1 MKRSNALLQKVSS
14 QLKGDIIKKPTEE
27 DDLEAYIKSLSQKTA
42 QHKKSVNFE
51 DIGDISISSEL
62 DTNSS
67 TQHKKNVPTV
77 GSKFLKKNTGQKTAP
92 APQSK
97 FLKKP
102 QTSAA
107 SPIPTVSSQ
116 PRPGTSRGALQQQA
130 KGPVYGQPRPGTQ
143 KSSSLDKA
151 AALTQK
157 IAGRQTFANTKNVFT
172 LETDSEDTCTL
183 TTPRASN
190 PTPGKR
196 QNNRVL
202 SPSPRSVSSDSV
214 KIGRDGGKFMK
225 KKQPAPAEE
234 KSAPHRKPEP
244 SGRKSPV
251 PKAKQAGEGQ
261 RKSASPFLLKS
272 SQRYSTDVVLS
283 SEEESLAEFIT
294 GLDADSSED
303 GKIREYMKRIKSND
317 KLKTR
322 VPSPPPRRTP
332 SPDAKPPTA
341 IRRTPSPQNQRR
353 SPSPKFHRRSPSPV
367 FRRSRSSDDSAL
379 SDSLQS
385 EVIEERDESDAQS
398 ISSEDGFKFNLMDA
412 NSFEPV
418 VFETKS
424 RKTTKSPVQKKS
436 AKSPVERRSRETMKT
451 ASKPRKE
458 LEKKPKKE
466 KKNDLF
472 SSFGLHTVEELLGV
486 GDISEVRDIS
496 EASEI
501 RTESSQS
508 EIRTEK
514 DEPFVFGQRTKPEP
528 ESEIEIVSEIKTR
541 DYSTQRKDSYSEDFE
556 PSISERIGMSSKS
569 HRLKSGSEIR
579 TRYSS
584 EGTADDYTEEF
595 NSDTDSIATISR
607 TSAGPPSEMTI
618 SDSYTD
624 QSASY
629 SYTAE
634 KRKPKTGHVKMKS
647 VEVQT
652 AEPGLT
658 FSWDSRYSGMAMPGP
673 ALGMGFVDPTP
684 IATHVVSPETLE
696 TMTAYSPSM
705 IALHDMLRQQLELT
719 RDFLKSQRY
728 MYQCMMSS
736 VDQRHT
742 YTTLEDTR
750 KYIRKNRR
758 KRLTFKEALRMVDAE
773 MER

>member
-27 DDLEAYIKSLSQKTA
+27 DDLEAYIKGLTQKTA
-42 QHKKSVNFE
+42 QHKKAVNFE

-67 TQHKKNVPTV
+67 THKQKAGPSV
-77 GSKFLKKNTGQKTAP
+77 GSKFLKKNTGQNSAP

-107 SPIPTVSSQ
+107 SPVPTVSSQ
-116 PRPGTSRGALQQQA
+116 SRPGTSRGPLQQQS
-130 KGPVYGQPRPGTQ
+130 KGPAYGQPRGGTQ

-172 LETDSEDTCTL
+172 LETDSDDTFS
-183 TTPRASN
+183 TPRAAN
-190 PTPGKR
+190 PTPGKK

-202 SPSPRSVSSDSV
+202 SPSPRSMSSDSV

-225 KKQPAPAEE
+225 KKQAAAEE
-234 KSAPHRKPEP
+234 KPTPQKADTG
-244 SGRKSPV
+244 GRKSPV
-251 PKAKQAGEGQ
+251 PSAKQAGNVQ
-261 RKSASPFLLKS
+261 KKSVSPFLKS

-303 GKIREYMKRIKSND
+303 GRIKEYMKRIKPSE

-332 SPDAKPPTA
+332 SPDSKPPTA

-367 FRRSRSSDDSAL
+367 FRRSRSSDDSVL

-385 EVIEERDESDAQS
+385 EVIEERDESDAHS

-418 VFETKS
+418 VFETKPH
-424 RKTTKSPVQKKS
+424 KTTKSPVQRKS
-436 AKSPVERRSRETMKT
+436 TKSPVERKSRETK
-451 ASKPRKE
+451 KPSNKKQKE
-458 LEKKPKKE
+458 PEKKPVKE
-466 KKNDLF
+466 KKSDVF
-472 SSFGLHTVEELLGV
+472 SSFGLHTVDELLGAADV
-486 GDISEVRDIS
+486 SEGRDIS

-501 RTESSQS
+501 KTESSQS
-508 EIRTEK
+508 EIIRTEK
-514 DEPFVFGQRTKPEP
+514 SEPFVFGSNLRKKREP
-528 ESEIEIVSEIKTR
+528 ESVTEIISEIHTR
-541 DYSTQRKDSYSEDFE
+541 DHSTKRRDSYSEDFE

-569 HRLKSGSEIR
+569 YRVKSASEIR

-595 NSDTDSIATISR
+595 ASDTESIATVSR

-618 SDSYTD
+618 TDSYTD
-624 QSASY
+624 HSGSY
-629 SYTAE
+629 SYAPE
-634 KRKPKTGHVKMKS
+634 VRKSKSGHVKTKN

-658 FSWDSRYSGMAMPGP
+658 YRWDSRYSGMAVPGP

-728 MYQCMMSS
+728 MYQSMMAS

-742 YTTLEDTR
+742 YTTLEDT
-750 KYIRKNRR
+750 KQYIRKHRK
-758 KRLTFKEALRMVDAE
+758 KRLSFKEALRMVDAE

>member
-1 MKRSNALLQKVSS
+1 MKRSTTSTNALLQKVSS
-14 QLKGDIIKKPTEE
+14 QLKGDIIRKPTEE
-27 DDLEAYIKSLSQKTA
+27 DDLEAYIKGLTQKTA

-67 TQHKKNVPTV
+67 THRQKAAPSV
-77 GSKFLKKNTGQKTAP
+77 GSKFLKKKTGQNSAP

-102 QTSAA
+102 QSSAA
-107 SPIPTVSSQ
+107 SPVPTVSSQ
-116 PRPGTSRGALQQQA
+116 SRPGTSRGPLQQQA
-130 KGPVYGQPRPGTQ
+130 KSPAYGQPRGSSQ

-157 IAGRQTFANTKNVFT
+157 IAGRQTFANNKNVFT
-172 LETDSEDTCTL
+172 LETDSEETFS
-183 TTPRASN
+183 TPRAAN
-190 PTPGKR
+190 PTPSSK
-196 QNNRVL
+196 QNTRVL
-202 SPSPRSVSSDSV
+202 SPSPRSMSSDSV

-225 KKQPAPAEE
+225 KKQPAAQEKPVPHKAE
-234 KSAPHRKPEP
+234 S

-251 PKAKQAGEGQ
+251 PKQTGAGK
-261 RKSASPFLLKS
+261 KSSGSPFLLKS

-303 GKIREYMKRIKSND
+303 GRIKEYMKRIKPNE

-322 VPSPPPRRTP
+322 VPSPPPRRSP

-341 IRRTPSPQNQRR
+341 VRRTPSPQNQRR
-353 SPSPKFHRRSPSPV
+353 SPSPKFSRRSPSPV
-367 FRRSRSSDDSAL
+367 FRRSRSSDDSVL

-385 EVIEERDESDAQS
+385 EVIEEKDESDAQS

-424 RKTTKSPVQKKS
+424 RKATKSPVQRKS
-436 AKSPVERRSRETMKT
+436 TKSPVERKSRETAKT
-451 ASKPRKE
+451 TRKQQKEAS
-458 LEKKPKKE
+458 KKPKKE
-466 KKNDLF
+466 KKKSDLF
-472 SSFGLHTVEELLGV
+472 SSFGLHTVEELLGAGEV
-486 GDISEVRDIS
+486 SESRDIS
-496 EASEI
+496 EEI
-501 RTESSQS
+501 RTESSHS
-508 EIRTEK
+508 EIHTEK
-514 DEPFVFGQRTKPEP
+514 DEPFVFGQRAKPEP
-528 ESEIEIVSEIKTR
+528 ESVTEIISEIKTR
-541 DYSTQRKDSYSEDFE
+541 EYSTQKKDSYSEDFE

-584 EGTADDYTEEF
+584 DGTADDYTEEF
-595 NSDTDSIATISR
+595 ASDTESIATISR

-624 QSASY
+624 RSESY
-629 SYTAE
+629 SYTPE
-634 KRKPKTGHVKMKS
+634 VRKSRTGRVKVKS

-658 FSWDSRYSGMAMPGP
+658 YSWDTRYSGMAVPGP

-742 YTTLEDTR
+742 YTTLEDT
-750 KYIRKNRR
+750 KQYIRKHRR
-758 KRLTFKEALRMVDAE
+758 KRLSFKEALRMVDAE

>member
-1 MKRSNALLQKVSS
+1 MKRSTTSTNALLQKVSS
-14 QLKGDIIKKPTEE
+14 QLKGDIIRKPTEE
-27 DDLEAYIKSLSQKTA
+27 DDLEAYIKGLTQKTA

-51 DIGDISISSEL
+51 DVGDISISSEL

-67 TQHKKNVPTV
+67 THRQKAGSSV
-77 GSKFLKKNTGQKTAP
+77 GSKFLKKNTGQKSVP

-107 SPIPTVSSQ
+107 SPVPTVSSQ
-116 PRPGTSRGALQQQA
+116 SRPGTSKGPLQQQA
-130 KGPVYGQPRPGTQ
+130 KGPAYGQPRVGTQ

-172 LETDSEDTCTL
+172 LETDSEDTFS
-183 TTPRASN
+183 TPRASN
-190 PTPGKR
+190 PTPGK
-196 QNNRVL
+196 NKSNRVL

-225 KKQPAPAEE
+225 KKQPAADE
-234 KSAPHRKPEP
+234 KSVPQRAET

-251 PKAKQAGEGQ
+251 PKAKQIGNSQ
-261 RKSASPFLLKS
+261 KQSVSPFLKS

-303 GKIREYMKRIKSND
+303 GRIKEYMKRIKPNE

-367 FRRSRSSDDSAL
+367 FRRSRSSDDSVL

-385 EVIEERDESDAQS
+385 EVIEERDESDGQS

-424 RKTTKSPVQKKS
+424 RKTSKSPVRRKMT
-436 AKSPVERRSRETMKT
+436 KSPVERKSRETTKT
-451 ASKPRKE
+451 AGKKQKHPT
-458 LEKKPKKE
+458 KKPLKE
-466 KKNDLF
+466 KKSDVF

-486 GDISEVRDIS
+486 GDVSEGRDIS

-514 DEPFVFGQRTKPEP
+514 DEPFKSVT
-528 ESEIEIVSEIKTR
+528 EIVSEIHTR
-541 DYSTQRKDSYSEDFE
+541 EYSTQRKDSYSEDFE

-569 HRLKSGSEIR
+569 YRIKSASEIR
-579 TRYSS
+579 TRHSS

-595 NSDTDSIATISR
+595 GSDTESIATISR

-624 QSASY
+624 QSGSY
-629 SYTAE
+629 SYAPE
-634 KRKPKTGHVKMKS
+634 VRKSRTGHVKMKN

-652 AEPGLT
+652 AEPGLK
-658 FSWDSRYSGMAMPGP
+658 FSWDSRYSGMAVPGP
-673 ALGMGFVDPTP
+673 ELGMGFVDPTP

-736 VDQRHT
+736 VDQRHN

-750 KYIRKNRR
+750 QYIRKHRK
-758 KRLTFKEALRMVDAE
+758 KRLSFKEALRMVDAE